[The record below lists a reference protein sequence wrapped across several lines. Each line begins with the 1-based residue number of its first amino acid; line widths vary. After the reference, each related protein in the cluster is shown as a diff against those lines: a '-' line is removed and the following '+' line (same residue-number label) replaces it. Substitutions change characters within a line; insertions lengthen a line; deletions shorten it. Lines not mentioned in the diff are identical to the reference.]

1 MDIHDWRALADTTT
15 FRTYPLVAGRPV
27 TDTSATPFA
36 PVSPR
41 DGRSLPAV
49 SMADESVVDR
59 AVAAARAAVVDR
71 RWSGMSPQARGAV
84 LQHLAD
90 LVEDQGPQL
99 AVTISIEMGKPAHD
113 ALAVE
118 VRALASCLRW
128 YGEICGK
135 LADECPTV
143 GDDALALVTREPAG
157 VVAAVLPWNFPLTLA
172 GWKIGP
178 ALAAGNSLVVKPAEQ
193 TPYSALLLAELAL
206 AAGVPEGVLNVVPG
220 TGAIAGR
227 ALGLHPDVDVLTFT
241 GSTAVGRQFQRYAAE
256 SNGKRVWLELGGKSA
271 TVVLADADLAAAGS
285 TAAWGAFYNAGQMC
299 SASSRLVVVDSV
311 ADEVIEHA
319 VARAEAMSPG
329 DPLGRDAAMG
339 AIVSSAKAAAVAE
352 VIDLATAGGA
362 TIAGSGAVPSDLPE
376 RGSYVA
382 PVVLTDVH
390 PRASVAQEEI
400 FGPVLSVI
408 RVADADAAVRVAN
421 DTAYGLAASVW
432 TRDLDSAVRVS
443 RSLRAGTVWVNCYEE
458 GDMTMPFGGVAGSG
472 YGRDKSAHALDKFTD
487 LKSTWIALGS
497 PS

>member
-1 MDIHDWRALADTTT
+1 MDIYEWKALADPTT
-15 FRTYPLVAGRPV
+15 FLVHPVIDGHAV
-27 TDTSATPFA
+27 TDTTAAPFA

-41 DGRSLPAV
+41 DGRSLPSV
-49 SMADESVVDR
+49 TMADEQIIDR
-59 AVAAARAAVVDR
+59 AVGTARAAFLDR
-71 RWSGMSPQARGAV
+71 RWAGLTPTARGAV
-84 LQHLAD
+84 LQHFAD
-90 LVEDQGPQL
+90 LVEDHGPQL
-99 AVTISIEMGKPAHD
+99 AVTISTEMGKPAHD

-118 VRALASCLRW
+118 VRALAACLRW
-128 YGEICGK
+128 YGELCGK
-135 LADECPTV
+135 LADESPTV
-143 GDDALALVTREPAG
+143 GDDAVALVTREPAG

-178 ALAAGNSLVVKPAEQ
+178 ALAAGNSIVVKPAEQ

-206 AAGVPEGVLNVVPG
+206 TAGVPEGVLTVVPG
-220 TGAIAGR
+220 TGHVAGR

-241 GSTAVGRQFQRYAAE
+241 GSTAVGRQFQRYAAD

-271 TVVLADADLAAAGS
+271 SVVLADADLAAAGS

-311 ADEVIEHA
+311 ADTVIEHA
-319 VARAEAMSPG
+319 VAQAQAMSPG
-329 DPLGRDAAMG
+329 DPLGRDTAMG
-339 AIVSSAKAAAVAE
+339 AIVSASKASSVAE
-352 VIDLATAGGA
+352 VVDQATASGA
-362 TIAGSGAVPSDLPE
+362 TIAGRGSVPSDLPAG
-376 RGSYVA
+376 GSYVA
-382 PVVLTDVH
+382 PVVLTDVR
-390 PRASVAQEEI
+390 PRSSAAQEEI

-408 RVADADAAVRVAN
+408 RVPDAEAAVRVAN

-443 RSLRAGTVWVNCYEE
+443 RALRAGTVWVNCYEE

-487 LKSTWIALGS
+487 LKSTWIALGARS
-497 PS
+497 